1 MPELC
6 FQHLPLRP
14 RQVKVI
20 MRGGCRMIKKD
31 PVAADDAGNTSS
43 LVDLHPRQWPPAT
56 HLLHYDAPNNIILRV
71 FLHFSKVI
79 SSYCLYIKVK
89 TWTVGFWNRWQ
100 VLSVFWDKGALG
112 GYKPTMPDSFYPLDY
127 YVPHHRLLITL
138 TIDPPVDCYWNRK
151 QHFCFSYLIVIQAV
165 TWLLLLLRKK
175 DWSLKGNEKRPSGW
189 YAGLF

>member
-1 MPELC
+1 MNHSTKEALLPRNSAGGEGRWTEVHSSFNQAPTPFLPLSPRSRPARGLCRVWSVSGPNNKISRTILLYIPKQLILKMPELC

-89 TWTVGFWNRWQ
+89 T
-100 VLSVFWDKGALG
+100 
-112 GYKPTMPDSFYPLDY
+112 
-127 YVPHHRLLITL
+127 
-138 TIDPPVDCYWNRK
+138 
-151 QHFCFSYLIVIQAV
+151 
-165 TWLLLLLRKK
+165 
-175 DWSLKGNEKRPSGW
+175 
-189 YAGLF
+189 

>member
-1 MPELC
+1 MPDLC

-14 RQVKVI
+14 RQVKVL

-79 SSYCLYIKVK
+79 SSYCLHVKVK
-89 TWTVGFWNRWQ
+89 T
-100 VLSVFWDKGALG
+100 
-112 GYKPTMPDSFYPLDY
+112 
-127 YVPHHRLLITL
+127 
-138 TIDPPVDCYWNRK
+138 
-151 QHFCFSYLIVIQAV
+151 
-165 TWLLLLLRKK
+165 
-175 DWSLKGNEKRPSGW
+175 
-189 YAGLF
+189 